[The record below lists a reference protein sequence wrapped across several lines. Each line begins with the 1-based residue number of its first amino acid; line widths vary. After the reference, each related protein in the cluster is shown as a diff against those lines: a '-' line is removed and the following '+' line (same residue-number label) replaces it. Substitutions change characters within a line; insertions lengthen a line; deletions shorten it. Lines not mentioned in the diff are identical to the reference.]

1 MVIRSGEETIGLFLN
16 HVKFEMRVG
25 NDDLDNGDVSMF
37 AKVHALNLTD
47 CKSITDVSTLV
58 NVHALDFSF
67 CKSITDVSSL
77 GNVYILNSGNV
88 TPIELE
94 YADAF
99 RTICVYGIGMIGIYL
114 FSKYLSSTASK

>member
-58 NVHALDFSF
+58 NVHQFHVQIDTVTY
-67 CKSITDVSSL
+67 SIYS
-77 GNVYILNSGNV
+77 Y
-88 TPIELE
+88 
-94 YADAF
+94 F
-99 RTICVYGIGMIGIYL
+99 R
-114 FSKYLSSTASK
+114 